1 MVFSSTLFLFLF
13 LPLTLIVYYLIPKA
27 LKNYWL
33 LFVSLVFFAWN
44 QVHYLWLILLSILVN
59 YTGALIMDR
68 YQAGKSRLVWLW
80 ITLAVNLGLL
90 GYFKYFNF
98 VADNLQ
104 ALLHT
109 DLHLE
114 SVILPIG
121 ISFFTFQSMSY
132 VIDVYSAMRRSRKI
146 PFLWRSTLSCS
157 RS

>member
-1 MVFSSTLFLFLF
+1 MKACFDSSLYVELSELQEVLRMVFSSTLFLFLF

-68 YQAGKSRLVWLW
+68 YQAGKSRFVWLW

-90 GYFKYFNF
+90 GYF
-98 VADNLQ
+98 
-104 ALLHT
+104 
-109 DLHLE
+109 
-114 SVILPIG
+114 
-121 ISFFTFQSMSY
+121 
-132 VIDVYSAMRRSRKI
+132 
-146 PFLWRSTLSCS
+146 
-157 RS
+157 